1 MPAVSRAFIYMA
13 LGAALLAVAVRML
26 PRARSPR
33 MTPPEV
39 PEAIRNANETFLD
52 LRNGLGAMRR
62 LTVSAEYSIYCITQV
77 ILQLV
82 DYIRTIGSCMPSI
95 ISHDDC
101 LDANNTIYNINNFIS
116 IIISFTGSSIIHSL
130 STSCSVQRLG

>member
-1 MPAVSRAFIYMA
+1 MKFIMPAVSRACIYMA
-13 LGAALLAVAVRML
+13 LGAALLAVAVNAAAVRMP

-33 MTPPEV
+33 TTPPEV

-77 ILQLV
+77 IFQLV

-101 LDANNTIYNINNFIS
+101 LDANLQHLF
-116 IIISFTGSSIIHSL
+116 L
-130 STSCSVQRLG
+130 